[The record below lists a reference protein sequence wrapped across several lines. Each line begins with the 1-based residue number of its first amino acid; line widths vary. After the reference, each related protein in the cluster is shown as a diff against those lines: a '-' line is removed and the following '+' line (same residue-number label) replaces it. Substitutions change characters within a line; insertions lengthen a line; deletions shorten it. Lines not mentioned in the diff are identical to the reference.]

1 MKTPRISLD
10 KLIAARREAVGGD
23 DVTSILLGS
32 LLGAVRERRLL
43 RFEAMVLVAL
53 TLAGNVAAAL
63 RWAVGVDASAQRQVL
78 VAWAAVVM
86 LSVVSLMR
94 VGRIARRLR
103 SLAEIVG
110 QIAEILRRSSVA
122 RDG

>member
-1 MKTPRISLD
+1 
-10 KLIAARREAVGGD
+10 
-23 DVTSILLGS
+23 
-32 LLGAVRERRLL
+32 
-43 RFEAMVLVAL
+43 
-53 TLAGNVAAAL
+53 LAGNVAAAL